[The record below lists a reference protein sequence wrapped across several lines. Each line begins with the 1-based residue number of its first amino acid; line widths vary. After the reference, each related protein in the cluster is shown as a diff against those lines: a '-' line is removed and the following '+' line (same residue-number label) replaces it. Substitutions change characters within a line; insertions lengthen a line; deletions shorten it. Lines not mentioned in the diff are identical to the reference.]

1 MGVKGPLGGTQLVF
15 EQENV
20 KVSNSSTTYATLTTR
35 ALTAGTYLIHVD
47 FAPSQDSGAYPNGDP
62 DPYQI
67 AIQNGSTTLISV
79 NGEETNSGN
88 LSYTNQR
95 SASLFYVHESQSTQ
109 NFNISYRQP
118 PGDGDAGGM
127 AGRLSYHIYRL
138 LSYG

>member
-1 MGVKGPLGGTQLVF
+1 MPLKGTLSNTALVYT
-15 EQENV
+15 QENV
-20 KVSNSSTTYATLTTR
+20 KVSNSGTTYATLTTR
-35 ALTAGTYLIHVD
+35 TLTAGTWGIHVD

-95 SASLFYVHESQSTQ
+95 SASLFYVHESASSQ

-118 PGDGDAGGM
+118 PNDTDAGGM

-138 LSYG
+138 LNYS

>member
-109 NFNISYRQP
+109 NFNISYR
-118 PGDGDAGGM
+118 
-127 AGRLSYHIYRL
+127 
-138 LSYG
+138 